1 MGFGSGSGDDPFEDE
16 ESDDNPQTEAAE
28 QPPEQERPTTSP
40 EETTADGQNT
50 SRGQTAVDDQQTTQP
65 RGASETRAFNEIDVT
80 DDYSTAELARMLM
93 AQAYREEDPR
103 VPYATWRSGTSTG
116 RDRTT
121 IELSSEVDDL
131 VKAAMREFEA
141 QYDAEINKADLR
153 EFALVWGLLHTEEL
167 FEMAEEWGLQFN

>member
-1 MGFGSGSGDDPFEDE
+1 MGFGSGSGDDPYGDDEDE
-16 ESDDNPQTEAAE
+16 SQQAEE
-28 QPPEQERPTTSP
+28 QPEEHEAPTATPEENTVDEQNTSGSHTVVQE
-40 EETTADGQNT
+40 EETTQ
-50 SRGQTAVDDQQTTQP
+50 SQ
-65 RGASETRAFNEIDVT
+65 SESKTPTFSEIDVT
-80 DDYSTAELARMLM
+80 DEHTTRELARMLM

-121 IELSSEVDDL
+121 IELSPEVDDL

-153 EFALVWGLLHTEEL
+153 EFALVWGLLHTEEI
-167 FEMAEEWGLQFN
+167 FEMAEEWGLQFNG